1 MAKWYARSQRVNAGW
16 TSFLGLRTRLVI
28 GPTMTNDDPS
38 MLSTSREGVTPMV
51 IELPSYRA
59 EEASFEDFK
68 EWFGYFGSIDWQD
81 RNWSRALGGA
91 LQNHSPEDRVASADL
106 LLDHGADPS
115 VVMDDDNINV
125 LHILFFGSY
134 REHDFS
140 AEAKVLKR
148 LLDGGADIN
157 LRSPRFGLP
166 LQALVSMAASDEHLK
181 PFCDVVFARPDIDMS
196 IIVNKVTGF
205 SLGEKLVRSPR
216 DVLPGLVREYMERS
230 EGKANR

>member
-1 MAKWYARSQRVNAGW
+1 MAKMDHP
-16 TSFLGLRTRLVI
+16 F
-28 GPTMTNDDPS
+28 
-38 MLSTSREGVTPMV
+38 
-51 IELPSYRA
+51 YRA
-59 EEASFEDFK
+59 KEVSYQDFE
-68 EWFGYFGSIDWQD
+68 EWFEGFGAIDWQD
-81 RNWSRALGGA
+81 RRWRRALAGA
-91 LQNHSPEDRVASADL
+91 LRNPSPEDRVAIASL
-106 LLDHGADPS
+106 LLDHGSDPS
-115 VVMDDDNINV
+115 VVIDDDNINV
-125 LHILFFGSY
+125 LHVLFSGSF
-134 REHDFS
+134 REHNFR

-166 LQALVSMAASDEHLK
+166 LEALDSMAASDEHLK
-181 PFCDVVFARPDIDMS
+181 PFYDVVFARPDIDMS